1 MRAAVREIGY
11 CFPTAIVSGRCKDKV
26 IHSHSTEQK
35 VNYADMR
42 QHPYFEDALFFSA
55 LHFQCIYFLLDMQV
69 YEFVKL
75 RNVYYA
81 GSHGMDISTP
91 SGSSKCE
98 DQKHQIKGV
107 DEKVFIYVSLLSVL
121 CCAYCLDKTTS

>member
-1 MRAAVREIGY
+1 
-11 CFPTAIVSGRCKDKV
+11 
-26 IHSHSTEQK
+26 
-35 VNYADMR
+35 
-42 QHPYFEDALFFSA
+42 
-55 LHFQCIYFLLDMQV
+55 MQV

-98 DQKHQIKGV
+98 DQRHQIKGV
-107 DEKVFIYVSLLSVL
+107 DEKVFTYMSVFSLYNSRVVPTVWT
-121 CCAYCLDKTTS
+121 KPHHS

>member
-1 MRAAVREIGY
+1 
-11 CFPTAIVSGRCKDKV
+11 
-26 IHSHSTEQK
+26 
-35 VNYADMR
+35 
-42 QHPYFEDALFFSA
+42 
-55 LHFQCIYFLLDMQV
+55 MQV

-81 GSHGMDISTP
+81 GSHGMDISTL

-107 DEKVFIYVSLLSVL
+107 DEKVLYIYSLYNSCVCVWTKPKSQLKRIMTMLVL
-121 CCAYCLDKTTS
+121 